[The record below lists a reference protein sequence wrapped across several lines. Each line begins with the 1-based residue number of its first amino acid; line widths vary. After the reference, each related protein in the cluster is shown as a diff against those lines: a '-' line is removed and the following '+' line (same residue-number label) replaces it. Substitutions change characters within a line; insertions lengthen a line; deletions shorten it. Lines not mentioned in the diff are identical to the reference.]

1 MNSLRILGLQC
12 IGISLFTPILRMRRP
27 PGRAVIEVYRTGT
40 SRAVVPAVP
49 YTSTVKK
56 VHSVHTIRTRQKG
69 SEVSPAFSAPGTKTY
84 LEIGSHSCVICL
96 LHVSILRTTGQPL
109 VVH

>member
-1 MNSLRILGLQC
+1 MIVLETIELLSARGWRMTATMLGLASGL
-12 IGISLFTPILRMRRP
+12 IRVLRPERLSKIVSHS
-27 PGRAVIEVYRTGT
+27 GRNHWV
-40 SRAVVPAVP
+40 
-49 YTSTVKK
+49 VKK

-84 LEIGSHSCVICL
+84 LGIGSHSCVICL

-109 VVH
+109 GN